1 MSMKLNPDFVTHTV
15 DGEQIMVSVGGEK
28 SFHGMVR
35 SNRTA
40 AIIID
45 LLHEEISF
53 DQIVEKLKAQFDA
66 PEDQIASDVKG
77 ILEKLR
83 SIGALDE

>member
-1 MSMKLNPDFVTHTV
+1 MKLNRNFLTHTV
-15 DGEQIMVSVGGEK
+15 DGEQIMVSVGGEPA
-28 SFHGMVR
+28 FHGMVR

-45 LLHEEISF
+45 MLKGDVSRE
-53 DQIVEKLKAQFDA
+53 QIIAALAARFDA
-66 PEDQIASDVKG
+66 EEQRIASDVDG
-77 ILEKLR
+77 ILAKLR